1 MVSIYQLVFLDRI
14 SSLKSLQFFLIVIFF
29 TYVSTVLSDFSSL
42 CYLCSLFFVL
52 FHLHGIPCGLAVRI
66 PGFHPGGRG
75 STIVLFHLHGIPCG
89 LAVRIPGFH
98 PGGPGSTPGIGI
110 HFLSV
115 QTSQVFSYLNFFQ
128 ALR

>member
-1 MVSIYQLVFLDRI
+1 MVSIYQLVFLNRI

-66 PGFHPGGRG
+66 PGFHPGG
-75 STIVLFHLHGIPCG
+75 
-89 LAVRIPGFH
+89 
-98 PGGPGSTPGIGI
+98 PGSTPGIGI